1 MTTPMQVFRRGNVA
15 LRTCLALWALLMC
28 AVPALAQSDSAR
40 LTGTVTD
47 SSGAAVAGATITVT
61 SLETGRVTSAQSEE
75 NGGYSVAALLRGQY
89 RVEVKRDGFKSVK
102 QDITLEI
109 QQVAS
114 LDFTLETGVVTDV
127 IEVNDNVP
135 LISQDTSSL
144 GQVVQGRQVTELP
157 LNGRNFTQL
166 AVLIPGVTRGA
177 PDGAASGAGGNV
189 ETFRNGDVGGGSLAV
204 NGLRPQ
210 ANNFT
215 LDGVDN
221 NESLVNSILTF
232 TPVEAIREFRVQT
245 SIASAEYGRAGGALI
260 NVSVKSG
267 SNQFHGS
274 AFEFIRNSV
283 LDARDTFNT
292 GNKPLF
298 IRNQFGGTVG
308 GPIIKD
314 KAFFFFSY
322 EGLRQKLPLGVDTA
336 TVPTALMRQGNFSE
350 LLNPALTGGQV
361 FTITDPI
368 TGTPFAGNI
377 IPAARINPV
386 GQRYLNAFP
395 LANSGTQIFG
405 NYRAIRVDTQN
416 NNNYDARG
424 DLNLTANDTLFVRGS
439 YGTNVFDRTS
449 RLPALPSGFASGSNE
464 ARVRAIAG
472 GWTHIFSPTV
482 INELRGAANRIQYGY
497 VPPFADR
504 QISADLGIPNAN
516 TSPLLGGG
524 ALIGGFNGQLEYT
537 GDFGP
542 YLVPQ
547 NTFQVLD
554 TLQITRGDHTIRT
567 GVNILRRQV
576 NLFRPSRGKGFF
588 FLVGNGNADG
598 TRITG
603 YEVSDVLAGFVQN
616 YQIGTPFGNVG
627 TRNWEAGFFVQD
639 DWRVNRR
646 LTLNLGVRYDL
657 YTFPTEVANRQA
669 NYNLRTGRLDIAG
682 QNGNSESLIPTD
694 KNNFAPRLGFAID
707 VFGSGKTIL
716 RGGYGLFYFLDRGGI
731 DNQLAQN
738 PPFSGFQTFTYQ
750 NGFRISLSGQAP
762 LNSNDSRLST
772 GALPLGTLPANT
784 ATNPTNV
791 TVFAALPT
799 NTNSFTQQYNL
810 SIQQKLTN
818 NMSLQVAYVG
828 TKGGNLTFYYDAN
841 RAQFGRPQL
850 NPTLGGS
857 INVQDTRGS
866 SDYQSL
872 QVQLERR
879 FSNGWQFLA
888 SYTWSHTLDDGL
900 GAFDTGQP
908 IDLRQFRLERASSGQ
923 DLRHRFVYSS
933 LYELPFGKGKR
944 FGSNWNTVTNFILGG
959 WQVNPI
965 LTLQSGFAFTVNAN
979 NNRPDVV
986 AAGTPGSRV
995 VNGVSLLNV
1004 ANDTRPGTLGRNTF
1018 TGPGF
1023 KNLDF
1028 SLFKN
1033 FGIFEQLKGQFR
1045 WEVYNVTNTPQF
1057 SNPNGNFFD
1066 GNVGRIQ
1073 GTRFRSNRI
1082 MQFALRLNF

>member
-1 MTTPMQVFRRGNVA
+1 MTTLNLLRRGGIA
-15 LRTCLALWALLMC
+15 ARTCLALLALLFC
-28 AVPALAQSDSAR
+28 ALPVLAQSDSAR

-47 SSGAAVAGATITVT
+47 PSGAAVSGATITVT
-61 SLETGRVTSAQSEE
+61 SLETGRVVTAQSEE
-75 NGGYSVAALLRGQY
+75 NGGYTVSALLRGQY
-89 RVEVKRDGFKSVK
+89 RVEVKRDGFKAVK

-109 QQVAS
+109 QQVAT
-114 LDFTLETGVVTDV
+114 LDFTLETGAVTDV
-127 IEVNDNVP
+127 IEVNDDVP
-135 LISQDTSSL
+135 LVTQDSSSI
-144 GQVVQGRQVTELP
+144 GSVVQGRQVTELP

-189 ETFRNGDVGGGSLAV
+189 ETFRNGDVGGGALAV

-245 SIASAEYGRAGGALI
+245 SIAPAEYGRAGGALV

-274 AFEFIRNSV
+274 AFEFLRNSE
-283 LDARDTFNT
+283 LDARDTFNN
-292 GNKPLF
+292 GRKPLF
-298 IRNQFGGTVG
+298 QRNQFGGTIG
-308 GPIIKD
+308 GPVKKD
-314 KAFFFFSY
+314 KIFFFFSY
-322 EGLRQKLPLGVDTA
+322 EGLRQQLPLGVDIA

-350 LLNPALTGGQV
+350 LLNPALTGGQT

-368 TGTPFAGNI
+368 TNTPFAGNI
-377 IPAARINPV
+377 IPAARINQV

-395 LANSGTQIFG
+395 LANNGTQIFG
-405 NYRAIRVDTQN
+405 NYRAIRVDTQDF
-416 NNNYDARG
+416 NNYDARG
-424 DLNLTANDTLFVRGS
+424 DFNISSKDTVFVRGS
-439 YGTNVFDRTS
+439 YGTNIFDRSS

-472 GWTHIFSPTV
+472 GWTHIFTPNL
-482 INELRGAANRIQYGY
+482 INEVRGAANRIRYGY
-497 VPPFADR
+497 LPPFNDR

-542 YLVPQ
+542 FLVPQ
-547 NTFQVLD
+547 NTFQILD
-554 TLQITRGDHTIRT
+554 TLQYTTGSHTIRG

-616 YQIGTPFGNVG
+616 YQIGTPFGMVG
-627 TRNWEAGFFVQD
+627 TRNWETGFFVQD

-646 LTLNLGVRYDL
+646 LTLNLGLRYDL

-669 NYNLRTGRLDIAG
+669 NFNLRTGQLDIAG
-682 QNGNSESLIPTD
+682 QNGNSRSLIPTD
-694 KNNFAPRLGFAID
+694 KNNLAPRLGFAID
-707 VFGSGKTIL
+707 VFGNGKTIV
-716 RGGYGLFYFLDRGGI
+716 RGGYGLFFFLDRGGI

-762 LNSNDSRLST
+762 LNSTDSRLST
-772 GALPLGTLPANT
+772 GALPLGTFPANI

-791 TVFAALPT
+791 SVFAALPT
-799 NTNSFTQQYNL
+799 NTNSYTQQYNV
-810 SIQQKLTN
+810 SVQQQLTS
-818 NMSLQVAYVG
+818 NMALQVAYVG
-828 TKGGNLTFYYDAN
+828 TKGNNLTFYYDAN

-850 NPTLGGS
+850 FPALGGN

-866 SDYQSL
+866 SDYHSL
-872 QVQLERR
+872 QVQLTRR
-879 FSNGWQFLA
+879 LSNGWQFLA
-888 SYTWSHTLDDGL
+888 SYTWSHTIDDGL

-908 IDLRQFRLERASSGQ
+908 IDLRQFRLERSSSGQ

-933 LYELPFGKGKR
+933 LYELPFGRGKR
-944 FGSNWNTVTNFILGG
+944 YGSNWNSVTNFILGG
-959 WQVNPI
+959 WQINPI
-965 LTLQSGFAFTVNAN
+965 LTLQAGFPFNVTAN

-986 AAGTPGSRV
+986 AAGTAGSRV
-995 VNGVSLLNV
+995 INGVSLLNV
-1004 ANDTRPGTLGRNTF
+1004 ANDSRPGTLGRNVF
-1018 TGPGF
+1018 TGPTY

-1033 FGIFEQLKGQFR
+1033 FAIYEQLKGQFR
-1045 WEVYNVTNTPQF
+1045 WEVFNVTNTPQF
-1057 SNPNGNFFD
+1057 SNPNSNFFD
-1066 GNVGRIQ
+1066 GNFGRIQ

>member
-1 MTTPMQVFRRGNVA
+1 MTTLNLLRRGAARMCMA
-15 LRTCLALWALLMC
+15 LLALLFC
-28 AVPALAQSDSAR
+28 VVPVLAQSDSAR

-47 SSGAAVAGATITVT
+47 PSGAAVSGATITVT
-61 SLETGRVTSAQSEE
+61 SLETGRVVTAQSEE
-75 NGGYSVAALLRGQY
+75 NGGYTVSALLRGQY
-89 RVEVKRDGFKSVK
+89 RVEVKRDGFKAVK

-109 QQVAS
+109 QQVAT
-114 LDFTLETGVVTDV
+114 LDFTLETGAVTDV
-127 IEVNDNVP
+127 IEVNDDVP
-135 LISQDTSSL
+135 LVTPDASSI
-144 GQVVQGRQVTELP
+144 GSVVQGRQVTELP

-189 ETFRNGDVGGGSLAV
+189 ETFRNGDVGGGALAV

-245 SIASAEYGRAGGALI
+245 SIAPAEYGRAGGALV

-274 AFEFIRNSV
+274 AFEFLRNSV
-283 LDARDTFNT
+283 LDAQNTFD
-292 GNKPLF
+292 GDKKLF
-298 IRNQFGGTVG
+298 QRNQFGGTIG
-308 GPIIKD
+308 GPVKKD
-314 KAFFFFSY
+314 KIFFFFSY
-322 EGLRQKLPLGVDTA
+322 EGLRQKLPLNADIA

-350 LLNPALTGGQV
+350 LLNSALVGQTL
-361 FTITDPI
+361 FPITDPI

-395 LANSGTQIFG
+395 LPNNGNQVFG
-405 NYRAIRVDTQN
+405 NYRSVRVDTQDF
-416 NNNYDARG
+416 NNYDARG
-424 DLNLTANDTLFVRGS
+424 DFNLSSNDTVFVRGS
-439 YGTNVFDRTS
+439 YGTNIFDRSS
-449 RLPALPSGFASGSNE
+449 RLPALPAGFASGSNE

-472 GWTHIFSPTV
+472 GWTHIFTPNL
-482 INELRGAANRIQYGY
+482 INEVRGAANRIRYGY
-497 VPPFADR
+497 IPPFSNR
-504 QISADLGIPNAN
+504 TVSADLGIPNAN

-547 NTFQVLD
+547 NTFQILD
-554 TLQITRGDHTIRT
+554 TLQYTTGGHTIRG
-567 GVNILRRQV
+567 GVNLLRRQV

-616 YQIGTPFGNVG
+616 YQIGTPFGMVG
-627 TRNWEAGFFVQD
+627 TRNWETGLFVQD

-646 LTLNLGVRYDL
+646 LTLNLGLRYDL

-669 NYNLRTGRLDIAG
+669 NFNLRTGRLDIAG

-694 KNNFAPRLGFAID
+694 KNNLAPRLGFAID
-707 VFGSGKTIL
+707 VFGNGKTIV
-716 RGGYGLFYFLDRGGI
+716 RGGYGLFFFLDRGGI

-738 PPFSGFQTFTYQ
+738 PPFSGFQTFTYT

-762 LNSNDSRLST
+762 LNSTDSRLST
-772 GALPLGTLPANT
+772 GALPLGNFPADI
-784 ATNPTNV
+784 ATNPRNV

-799 NTNSFTQQYNL
+799 NTNSYTQQYNV
-810 SIQQKLTN
+810 SVQQQLTN
-818 NMSLQVAYVG
+818 NLALQVAYVG
-828 TKGGNLTFYYDAN
+828 TKGNNLTFYYN
-841 RAQFGRPQL
+841 LNQAQFGRPR
-850 NPTLGGS
+850 PFPVVDGAV
-857 INVQDTRGS
+857 NVQDTRGS
-866 SDYQSL
+866 STYDSL
-872 QVQLERR
+872 QVQLTRR
-879 FSNGWQFLA
+879 LSNGWQFLA
-888 SYTWSHTLDDGL
+888 SYTWSHTIDDGL

-908 IDLRQFRLERASSGQ
+908 IDLRQFRLERASSSQ

-933 LYELPFGKGKR
+933 LYELPFGRGKR
-944 FGSNWNTVTNFILGG
+944 YGANWNSVTNFILGG
-959 WQVNPI
+959 WQINPI
-965 LTLQSGFAFTVNAN
+965 LTLQAGFPFNVTAN

-986 AAGTPGSRV
+986 AAGTAGSRV
-995 VNGVSLLNV
+995 INGVSLLNV
-1004 ANDTRPGTLGRNTF
+1004 TNDSRPGTLGRNVF
-1018 TGPGF
+1018 TGPTY

-1033 FGIFEQLKGQFR
+1033 FGIYEQLKGQFR
-1045 WEVYNVTNTPQF
+1045 WEVFNVTNTPQL

-1066 GNVGRIQ
+1066 GNNFGRVQ
-1073 GTRFRSNRI
+1073 GTRFRSNRV